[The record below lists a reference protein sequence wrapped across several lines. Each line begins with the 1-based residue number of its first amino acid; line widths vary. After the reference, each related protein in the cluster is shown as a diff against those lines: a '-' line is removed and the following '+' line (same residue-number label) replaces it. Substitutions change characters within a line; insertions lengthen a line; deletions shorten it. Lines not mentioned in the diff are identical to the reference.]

1 MKTLLEVK
9 DLSIEIGSKRL
20 VDSIGFSLDEN
31 QTLAIV
37 GESGSGKSLT
47 ALSLLGLLPEHSK
60 LHAQKI
66 QFGSLSLL
74 DLEKKAWQQL
84 RGEAI
89 GMVFQEPQSSLNPSM
104 RCGLQV
110 LEVLQQHRSSEEA
123 SQEVVLKAFEQVL
136 LPDPKRIFKAYPH
149 ELSGGQKQR
158 VMIAMA
164 LICQPK
170 LLICDEPTTALDV
183 TVQKE
188 ILALLKQLQQ
198 QYKMSIL
205 FISHDL
211 SLVRS
216 FADSVL
222 VMQGGKIVEQG
233 SAKSLFSKPQH
244 PYTKGLLSARPP
256 LDHRPER
263 LITLADFLSNNTNV
277 AIETPS
283 TRKQHLEKLY
293 RNTPLLEV
301 QQLRKAYPQNAFF
314 WQKKGETEVLA
325 PISFEIYPSETLG
338 LVGESGSGKSTLG
351 RSLSYL
357 TPPSGG
363 QVLFEGEPISQK
375 MEHTRQ
381 KLRKDIQ
388 FVFQDPYAA
397 LHPRKTIGQMLT
409 EVLQHYKT
417 KAINK
422 RIEQLLEQ
430 VGLEKEMQVRYPHQL
445 SGGQRQRAVI
455 ARALAPKPKLI
466 ICDEAVAALD
476 ISIQA
481 QVLNLLNKLKKQLG
495 LSYLFISHDMAVV
508 RYVSDRILVLNKGKM
523 ETLQEA
529 DQLFQKPNN
538 TYTQNLIEA
547 IL

>member
-104 RCGLQV
+104 RCGVQV

-233 SAKSLFSKPQH
+233 SAKGLFSKPQH

-325 PISFEIYPSETLG
+325 PISFEIYPGETLG

-363 QVLFEGEPISQK
+363 QVLFEGEPISLK
-375 MEHTRQ
+375 IEHTRQ

>member
-89 GMVFQEPQSSLNPSM
+89 GMVFQEPQSSLNPGM

-233 SAKSLFSKPQH
+233 SAKGLFSKPQH

-325 PISFEIYPSETLG
+325 PISFEIYPGETLG

-363 QVLFEGEPISQK
+363 QVLFEGEPISLK

>member
-233 SAKSLFSKPQH
+233 SAKGLFSKPQH

-325 PISFEIYPSETLG
+325 PISFEIYPGETLG

-363 QVLFEGEPISQK
+363 QVLFEGEPISLK

>member
-233 SAKSLFSKPQH
+233 SAKGLFSKPQH

>member
-104 RCGLQV
+104 RCGVQV

-123 SQEVVLKAFEQVL
+123 THEIVLKAFEQVL

-233 SAKSLFSKPQH
+233 SAKGLFSKPQH

-263 LITLADFLSNNTNV
+263 LITLADFLSNNTDV

-325 PISFEIYPSETLG
+325 PISFEIYPGETLG

-363 QVLFEGEPISQK
+363 QVLFEGEPISLK
-375 MEHTRQ
+375 IEHTRQ

-409 EVLQHYKT
+409 EVLQQYKT

-455 ARALAPKPKLI
+455 ARALAPNPKLI

-481 QVLNLLNKLKKQLG
+481 QVLNLLNRLKKQLG

>member
-47 ALSLLGLLPEHSK
+47 TLSLLGLLPEHSK

-104 RCGLQV
+104 RCGVQV

-233 SAKSLFSKPQH
+233 SAKGLFSKPQH

-325 PISFEIYPSETLG
+325 PISFEIYPGETLG

-363 QVLFEGEPISQK
+363 QVLFEGEPISLK

>member
-233 SAKSLFSKPQH
+233 SAKGLFSKSQH

-325 PISFEIYPSETLG
+325 PISFEIYPGETLG

-363 QVLFEGEPISQK
+363 QVLFEGEPISLK

>member
-9 DLSIEIGSKRL
+9 DLSIKIGSKRL

-325 PISFEIYPSETLG
+325 PISFEIYPGETLG

>member
-9 DLSIEIGSKRL
+9 DLSIEIGNKRL

-47 ALSLLGLLPEHSK
+47 ALSLLGLLPKLSK

-66 QFGSLSLL
+66 QFGSLSLVG
-74 DLEKKAWQQL
+74 LEKKAWQQL

-89 GMVFQEPQSSLNPSM
+89 GMVFQEPQSSLNPSI

-123 SQEVVLKAFEQVL
+123 TQEIVLNAFEQVL

-233 SAKSLFSKPQH
+233 STKSLFSKPQH

-263 LITLADFLSNNTNV
+263 LITIADFLSNNTDV
-277 AIETPS
+277 AIEPQS
-283 TRKQHLEKLY
+283 MRKQHLEKLY
-293 RNTPLLEV
+293 KKTPLLEV
-301 QQLRKAYPQNAFF
+301 QQLRKAYPKNAFF
-314 WQKKGETEVLA
+314 WQKKEETEVLA
-325 PISFEIYPSETLG
+325 PISFEIYPGETLG

-363 QVLFEGEPISQK
+363 KVLFEGEPITLK
-375 MEHTRQ
+375 MEHARQ

-388 FVFQDPYAA
+388 FIFQDPYAA
-397 LHPRKTIGQMLT
+397 LHPRKTIGQMLA
-409 EVLQHYKT
+409 EVLRHYKT
-417 KAINK
+417 KAIDK

-430 VGLEKEMQVRYPHQL
+430 VGLEKEMQSRYPHQL

-481 QVLNLLNKLKKQLG
+481 QVLNLLNRLKKQLG

-508 RYVSDRILVLNKGKM
+508 RYVSDRILVLNQGKM

-529 DQLFQKPNN
+529 DQLFQEPNN
-538 TYTQNLIEA
+538 AYTQNLIEA

>member
-104 RCGLQV
+104 RCGVQV

-123 SQEVVLKAFEQVL
+123 THEIVLKAFEQVL

-233 SAKSLFSKPQH
+233 SAKGLFSKPQH

-325 PISFEIYPSETLG
+325 PISFEIYPGETLG

-363 QVLFEGEPISQK
+363 QVLFEGEPISLK
-375 MEHTRQ
+375 IEHTRQ

>member
-1 MKTLLEVK
+1 M
-9 DLSIEIGSKRL
+9 
-20 VDSIGFSLDEN
+20 
-31 QTLAIV
+31 A
-37 GESGSGKSLT
+37 
-47 ALSLLGLLPEHSK
+47 
-60 LHAQKI
+60 
-66 QFGSLSLL
+66 
-74 DLEKKAWQQL
+74 KK
-84 RGEAI
+84 
-89 GMVFQEPQSSLNPSM
+89 V
-104 RCGLQV
+104 
-110 LEVLQQHRSSEEA
+110 
-123 SQEVVLKAFEQVL
+123 
-136 LPDPKRIFKAYPH
+136 
-149 ELSGGQKQR
+149 
-158 VMIAMA
+158 
-164 LICQPK
+164 
-170 LLICDEPTTALDV
+170 
-183 TVQKE
+183 
-188 ILALLKQLQQ
+188 
-198 QYKMSIL
+198 
-205 FISHDL
+205 
-211 SLVRS
+211 
-216 FADSVL
+216 
-222 VMQGGKIVEQG
+222 
-233 SAKSLFSKPQH
+233 
-244 PYTKGLLSARPP
+244 
-256 LDHRPER
+256 
-263 LITLADFLSNNTNV
+263 
-277 AIETPS
+277 
-283 TRKQHLEKLY
+283 
-293 RNTPLLEV
+293 
-301 QQLRKAYPQNAFF
+301 
-314 WQKKGETEVLA
+314 ETEVLA
-325 PISFEIYPSETLG
+325 PISFEIYPGETLG

-538 TYTQNLIEA
+538 AYTQKLIEA

>member
-123 SQEVVLKAFEQVL
+123 THEIVLKAFEQVL

-233 SAKSLFSKPQH
+233 SAKGLFSKPQH

-325 PISFEIYPSETLG
+325 PISFEIYPGETLG

-363 QVLFEGEPISQK
+363 QVLFEGEPISLK

>member
-9 DLSIEIGSKRL
+9 DLSIKIGSKRL

-476 ISIQA
+476 ISVQA

>member
-104 RCGLQV
+104 RCGVQV

-123 SQEVVLKAFEQVL
+123 THEIVLKAFEQVL

-233 SAKSLFSKPQH
+233 SAKGLFSKPQH

-325 PISFEIYPSETLG
+325 PISFEIYPGETLG

-363 QVLFEGEPISQK
+363 QVLFEGEPISLK

>member
-233 SAKSLFSKPQH
+233 SAKGLFSKPQH

-325 PISFEIYPSETLG
+325 PISFEIYPGETLG

-363 QVLFEGEPISQK
+363 QVLFEGEPISLK

-538 TYTQNLIEA
+538 AYTQNLIEA

>member
-9 DLSIEIGSKRL
+9 DLNIEIGSKRL

-123 SQEVVLKAFEQVL
+123 THEIVLKAFEQVL

-233 SAKSLFSKPQH
+233 SAKGLFSKPQH

-325 PISFEIYPSETLG
+325 PISFEIYPGETLG

-363 QVLFEGEPISQK
+363 QVLFEGEPISLK

>member
-104 RCGLQV
+104 RCGVQV

-233 SAKSLFSKPQH
+233 SAKGLFSKPQH

-325 PISFEIYPSETLG
+325 PISFEIYPGETLG

-363 QVLFEGEPISQK
+363 QVLFEGEPISLK

>member
-9 DLSIEIGSKRL
+9 DLNIEIGSKRL

-233 SAKSLFSKPQH
+233 SAKGLFSKPQH

-325 PISFEIYPSETLG
+325 PISFEIYPGETLG

-363 QVLFEGEPISQK
+363 QVLFEGEPISLK
-375 MEHTRQ
+375 IEHTRQ

-538 TYTQNLIEA
+538 AYTQNLIEA

>member
-9 DLSIEIGSKRL
+9 DLNIEIGSKRL

-104 RCGLQV
+104 RCGVQV

-123 SQEVVLKAFEQVL
+123 THEIVLKAFEQVL

-233 SAKSLFSKPQH
+233 SAKGLFSKPQH

-325 PISFEIYPSETLG
+325 PISFEIYPGETLG

-363 QVLFEGEPISQK
+363 QVLFEGEPISLK
-375 MEHTRQ
+375 IEHTRQ

-445 SGGQRQRAVI
+445 SGGQRQRTVI
-455 ARALAPKPKLI
+455 ARALAPNPKLI

-481 QVLNLLNKLKKQLG
+481 QVLNLLNRLKKQLG

-538 TYTQNLIEA
+538 AYTQNLIEA

>member
-104 RCGLQV
+104 SCGVQV
-110 LEVLQQHRSSEEA
+110 LEGLQQHRSSEEA
-123 SQEVVLKAFEQVL
+123 THEIVLKAFEQVL

-233 SAKSLFSKPQH
+233 SAKGLFSKPQH

-263 LITLADFLSNNTNV
+263 LITLADFLSNNTDV

-325 PISFEIYPSETLG
+325 PISFEIYPGETLG

-363 QVLFEGEPISQK
+363 QVLFEGEPISLK

-481 QVLNLLNKLKKQLG
+481 QVLNLLNRLKKQLG

>member
-9 DLSIEIGSKRL
+9 DLNIEIGSKRL

-104 RCGLQV
+104 RCGVQV

-123 SQEVVLKAFEQVL
+123 THEIVLKAFEQVL

-233 SAKSLFSKPQH
+233 SAKGLFSKPQH

-263 LITLADFLSNNTNV
+263 LITLADFLSNNTDV

-325 PISFEIYPSETLG
+325 PISFEIYPGETLG

-363 QVLFEGEPISQK
+363 QVLFEGEPISLK
-375 MEHTRQ
+375 IEHTRQ

-409 EVLQHYKT
+409 EVLQQYKT

-455 ARALAPKPKLI
+455 ARALAPNPKLI

-481 QVLNLLNKLKKQLG
+481 QVLNLLNRLKKQLG

-538 TYTQNLIEA
+538 AYTQNLIEA

>member
-1 MKTLLEVK
+1 MKALLEVK

-47 ALSLLGLLPEHSK
+47 ALSLLGLLPEGSK
-60 LHAQKI
+60 VHAEKI
-66 QFGSLSLL
+66 HFDSISLL
-74 DLEKKAWQQL
+74 GLEKKTWQQL

-104 RCGLQV
+104 RCGPQV

-123 SQEVVLKAFEQVL
+123 TQEIVLTAFEQVL
-136 LPDPKRIFKAYPH
+136 LPEPKRIFKAYPH

-188 ILALLKQLQQ
+188 VLALLKQLQQ

-244 PYTKGLLSARPP
+244 AYTKGLLSARPP
-256 LDHRPER
+256 LDQRPER
-263 LITLADFLSNNTNV
+263 LITLADFLSDNTDV
-277 AIETPS
+277 AIEPQS
-283 TRKQHLEKLY
+283 RRKQHLEKLY
-293 RNTPLLEV
+293 KNTPLLEV
-301 QQLRKAYPQNAFF
+301 HQLRKAYLKNTFF
-314 WQKKGETEVLA
+314 WQKKEETEVLA
-325 PISFEIYPSETLG
+325 PISFEIYPGETLG

-363 QVLFEGEPISQK
+363 RVLFEGEPIILK
-375 MEHTRQ
+375 TEYARQ

-388 FVFQDPYAA
+388 FIFQDPYAA
-397 LHPRKTIGQMLT
+397 LHPRKTIGQMLA
-409 EVLQHYKT
+409 EVLRHYKT
-417 KAINK
+417 KAISE
-422 RIEQLLEQ
+422 RIEELLEQ

-481 QVLNLLNKLKKQLG
+481 QVLNLLNRLKKQLG

-508 RYVSDRILVLNKGKM
+508 RYVSDRILVLNRGKM

-529 DQLFQKPNN
+529 DQLFLEPNN
-538 TYTQNLIEA
+538 AYTQKLIDA

>member
-47 ALSLLGLLPEHSK
+47 TLSLLGLLPEHSK

-123 SQEVVLKAFEQVL
+123 THEIVLKAFEQVL

-233 SAKSLFSKPQH
+233 SAKGLFSKPQH

-325 PISFEIYPSETLG
+325 PISFEIYPGETLG

-363 QVLFEGEPISQK
+363 QVLFEGEPISLK
-375 MEHTRQ
+375 IEHTRQ

-409 EVLQHYKT
+409 EVLQQYKT

>member
-47 ALSLLGLLPEHSK
+47 TLSLLGLLPEHSK

-233 SAKSLFSKPQH
+233 SAKGLFSKPQH

-325 PISFEIYPSETLG
+325 PISFEIYPGETLG

-363 QVLFEGEPISQK
+363 QVLFEGEPISLK

-481 QVLNLLNKLKKQLG
+481 QVLNLLNRLKKQLG

>member
-9 DLSIEIGSKRL
+9 ALSIEIGSKRL

-158 VMIAMA
+158 VLIAMA

-263 LITLADFLSNNTNV
+263 LITLADFLSNNTDV

-325 PISFEIYPSETLG
+325 PISFEIYPGETLG

-363 QVLFEGEPISQK
+363 QVLFEGEPISLK

-481 QVLNLLNKLKKQLG
+481 QVLNLLNRLKKQLG

-538 TYTQNLIEA
+538 AYTQNLIEA

>member
-9 DLSIEIGSKRL
+9 DLNIEIGSKRL

-47 ALSLLGLLPEHSK
+47 TLSLLGLLPEHSK

-233 SAKSLFSKPQH
+233 SAKGLFSKPQH

-325 PISFEIYPSETLG
+325 PISFEIYPGETLG

-363 QVLFEGEPISQK
+363 QVLFEGEPISLK

>member
-9 DLSIEIGSKRL
+9 DLSIKIGSKRL

>member
-47 ALSLLGLLPEHSK
+47 TLSLLGLLPEHSK

-233 SAKSLFSKPQH
+233 SAKGLFSKPQH

-263 LITLADFLSNNTNV
+263 LITLADFLSNNTDV

-325 PISFEIYPSETLG
+325 PISFEIYPGETLG

-363 QVLFEGEPISQK
+363 QVLFEGEPISLK

>member
-1 MKTLLEVK
+1 MKALLEVK

-47 ALSLLGLLPEHSK
+47 ALSLLGLLPEGSK
-60 LHAQKI
+60 VHAEKI
-66 QFGSLSLL
+66 HFDSLSLL
-74 DLEKKAWQQL
+74 GLEKKTWQQL

-104 RCGLQV
+104 RCGPQV

-123 SQEVVLKAFEQVL
+123 TQEIVLTAFEQVL
-136 LPDPKRIFKAYPH
+136 LPEPKRIFKAYPH

-188 ILALLKQLQQ
+188 VLALLKQLQQ

-222 VMQGGKIVEQG
+222 VMQGGNIVEQG

-244 PYTKGLLSARPP
+244 AYTKGLLSARPP
-256 LDHRPER
+256 LDQRPER
-263 LITLADFLSNNTNV
+263 LITLADFLSDNTDV
-277 AIETPS
+277 AIEPQS
-283 TRKQHLEKLY
+283 RRKQHLEKLY
-293 RNTPLLEV
+293 KKTPLIEV
-301 QQLRKAYPQNAFF
+301 HQLRKAYPKNTFF
-314 WQKKGETEVLA
+314 WQKKEETEVLA
-325 PISFEIYPSETLG
+325 PISFEIYPGETLG

-363 QVLFEGEPISQK
+363 RVLFEGEPIILK
-375 MEHTRQ
+375 TEYARQ

-388 FVFQDPYAA
+388 FIFQDPYAA
-397 LHPRKTIGQMLT
+397 LHPRKTIGQMLA
-409 EVLQHYKT
+409 EVLRHYKT
-417 KAINK
+417 KAISE
-422 RIEQLLEQ
+422 RIEELLEQ

-481 QVLNLLNKLKKQLG
+481 QVLNLLNRLKKQLG

-508 RYVSDRILVLNKGKM
+508 RYVSDRILVLNRGKM

-529 DQLFQKPNN
+529 DQLFLEPDNA
-538 TYTQNLIEA
+538 YTQKLIDA

>member
-47 ALSLLGLLPEHSK
+47 TLSLLGLLPEHSK

-233 SAKSLFSKPQH
+233 SAKGLFSKPQH

-363 QVLFEGEPISQK
+363 QVLFEGEPISLK

>member
-47 ALSLLGLLPEHSK
+47 ALSLLGLLPEYSK
-60 LHAQKI
+60 LNAQKI
-66 QFGSLSLL
+66 RFGSLSLL

-110 LEVLQQHRSSEEA
+110 LEVLQQNRSSEKA
-123 SQEVVLKAFEQVL
+123 SQEIVLKAFEQVL
-136 LPDPKRIFKAYPH
+136 LPNPKRIFKAYPH

-158 VMIAMA
+158 VLIAMA

-188 ILALLKQLQQ
+188 ILTLLKQLQR

-222 VMQGGKIVEQG
+222 VMQRGKIVEQG

-263 LITLADFLSNNTNV
+263 LITLADFLSNNTDV

-293 RNTPLLEV
+293 RNNPLLEV
-301 QQLRKAYPQNAFF
+301 QQLRKSYPQNAFF
-314 WQKKGETEVLA
+314 WQKKVETEVLA
-325 PISFEIYPSETLG
+325 PISFEIYPGETLG

-363 QVLFEGEPISQK
+363 QVLFEGEPISLK

-417 KAINK
+417 KAIYK

-430 VGLEKEMQVRYPHQL
+430 VGLEKEMQVRYPHQV

-481 QVLNLLNKLKKQLG
+481 QVLNLLNRLKKQLG

-538 TYTQNLIEA
+538 AYTQNLIEA
-547 IL
+547 VL